1 MAAGEKCGPLRLD
14 DGRRVDQRIK
24 PDPFNG
30 RLRCVWIK
38 KPFYYLRVADIL
50 RVSAEFAF
58 LSKRTALLS
67 GFKET
72 VIVPSKKET
81 KLL

>member
-30 RLRCVWIK
+30 RLRLCLDK
-38 KPFYYLRVADIL
+38 EAIL
-50 RVSAEFAF
+50 
-58 LSKRTALLS
+58 LSKS
-67 GFKET
+67 GRHFTRLGRICFLEQKDSPAEW
-72 VIVPSKKET
+72 I
-81 KLL
+81 